1 MTYYQFVWK
10 KTLKPHALCRQS
22 RKDKKWHFVQHG
34 KQCLFVG
41 EAATQIRLRP
51 WFWRPLLGFFR
62 TLQGRAI
69 KKTHGGN
76 KNNKATDGVD
86 LQHDVPK
93 QNNITQGKGQRG
105 NTREWD
111 VMLLFIYFVSK

>member
-1 MTYYQFVWK
+1 M
-10 KTLKPHALCRQS
+10 
-22 RKDKKWHFVQHG
+22 
-34 KQCLFVG
+34 
-41 EAATQIRLRP
+41 
-51 WFWRPLLGFFR
+51 GFFR

-111 VMLLFIYFVSK
+111 VMLLFIYLFILFLNEGEEETQERGVIKG